1 MYFSELMK
9 WCIKRTGGRKVALPS
24 KRDLLSR
31 AMAATL
37 DCADVKAA
45 LGWKP
50 VSDRRP
56 SIARSIR
63 VHANNRR

>member
-1 MYFSELMK
+1 MYYSELAK
-9 WCIKRTGGRKVALPS
+9 WCIKRVGGRKVAIPS

-45 LGWKP
+45 LGWAP
-50 VSDRRP
+50 AADRETF
-56 SIARSIR
+56 IARSIL
-63 VHANNRR
+63 VHSPK